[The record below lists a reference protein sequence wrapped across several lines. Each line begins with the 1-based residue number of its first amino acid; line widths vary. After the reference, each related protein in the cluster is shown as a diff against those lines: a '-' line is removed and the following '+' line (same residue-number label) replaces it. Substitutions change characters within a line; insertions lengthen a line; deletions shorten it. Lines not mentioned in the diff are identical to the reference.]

1 VDRSLLKL
9 APRDTSMAWAANLDP
24 AELYEAFIGFIA
36 AGAAA
41 AGEDVR
47 GDVAEFE
54 RRAGLSLSKD
64 LFGSLGRGTVVTT
77 SGESLL
83 LPALILSQA
92 AKDGDRFEAALA
104 KLVAQLNAA
113 IKEDAPDGGAE
124 LRTTRYG
131 DHAIRYLAMPGV
143 PMPLAPCYTRV
154 GDRIVFALTPIHLKD
169 YLTFLDKGEPSI
181 LDNPGFQEIAKLAP
195 PNASCVAYDNVG
207 EQFLTLYRLFGP
219 MLTMAQAIPGIPP
232 GTDLANLPSARVVRR
247 QMFGSVTYSYATEDT
262 VVFECQSPFGV
273 GMIAPA
279 PAIVLL
285 GLIGAWE
292 ERGEAIGPGGELM
305 GPVAIV
311 QHDARRARDADN
323 LNQIGKGA
331 LIYLV
336 GGDNRLYPGSLGDL
350 FDKKVLA
357 DKALLVSPLD
367 PNPPKLRNGLPCSYE
382 SVFDKYPDREFRLGF
397 PPNQIM
403 AWNRQ
408 PVAQGRRY
416 VLFVDGHV
424 ELMDE
429 AKFQQALKAVE
440 EAVQK
445 LPKRKVGGQ
454 L

>member
-1 VDRSLLKL
+1 
-9 APRDTSMAWAANLDP
+9 
-24 AELYEAFIGFIA
+24 
-36 AGAAA
+36 
-41 AGEDVR
+41 
-47 GDVAEFE
+47 
-54 RRAGLSLSKD
+54 
-64 LFGSLGRGTVVTT
+64 
-77 SGESLL
+77 
-83 LPALILSQA
+83 
-92 AKDGDRFEAALA
+92 
-104 KLVAQLNAA
+104 
-113 IKEDAPDGGAE
+113 
-124 LRTTRYG
+124 
-131 DHAIRYLAMPGV
+131 
-143 PMPLAPCYTRV
+143 
-154 GDRIVFALTPIHLKD
+154 
-169 YLTFLDKGEPSI
+169 
-181 LDNPGFQEIAKLAP
+181 
-195 PNASCVAYDNVG
+195 
-207 EQFLTLYRLFGP
+207 
-219 MLTMAQAIPGIPP
+219 
-232 GTDLANLPSARVVRR
+232 
-247 QMFGSVTYSYATEDT
+247 
-262 VVFECQSPFGV
+262 
-273 GMIAPA
+273 MIAPA

-292 ERGEAIGPGGELM
+292 ERGRGEAIGPGGELM

-382 SVFDKYPDREFRLGF
+382 SVFDKYPDREFRDDF